1 METEILKQIT
11 KLNER
16 VDKLEKKVKDLEARP
31 ASYNVNR
38 VPLHVRTLD

>member
-1 METEILKQIT
+1 MEAEMLKQIM

-16 VDKLEKKVKDLEARP
+16 VGKLEKKVKDLEARP
-31 ASYNVNR
+31 ASYNINR